1 VERGGKMRVIP
12 KMKIIKKIITIAVVL
27 TTPIWVAPALLVIAS
42 IAAYEAMNCILWGE
56 NP

>member
-1 VERGGKMRVIP
+1 MERGGKMRVIP